1 MKRIHVGLLAWL
13 LLIALPL
20 WGCRPAQ
27 PAQAAGGAPIQAV
40 DMMGRSLSLDAP
52 ATRVVALAAADCEIL
67 YALGAGDAL
76 VGRGEYCD
84 YPAAAQSVPK
94 VQSGYDTN
102 LEQLLTLEPQVVF
115 MSVMAQPKEQVDAL
129 ESAGIRVVSINAQ
142 DLEGVYEA
150 IGLIGTVMGRDA
162 EAAALVADMQ
172 ADFADLARQ
181 AAAQPG
187 GKSVYFETSPLEW
200 GLWTAGKGTFM
211 EELAALLNLT
221 NVFNDLEGWAEV
233 SQEQVI
239 ERDPAYIVTLAMA
252 GDNEASPVAEILGR
266 PGWENLRAIRD
277 GNVFR
282 LDSDAL
288 TRPGP
293 RLVEG
298 ARALYDFV
306 YGGRAAPGT
315 P

>member
-1 MKRIHVGLLAWL
+1 M
-13 LLIALPL
+13 
-20 WGCRPAQ
+20 
-27 PAQAAGGAPIQAV
+27 
-40 DMMGRSLSLDAP
+40 
-52 ATRVVALAAADCEIL
+52 VALAAADCEIL